1 MKLKTRMILN
11 RVIVFILGVLFIG
24 IGFLKNIDTF
34 VPIGVAMVA
43 CTVFQLIRQWKYLF
57 DPDKM
62 KELENT
68 YNDERVVFIAQKS
81 YSFAFWMSVYAE
93 FAGML
98 VTMYLGMENIAF
110 IISVIVCFQV
120 LVYAVANIFYSK
132 KY

>member
-57 DPDKM
+57 DP
-62 KELENT
+62 EQN
-68 YNDERVVFIAQKS
+68 ERA
-81 YSFAFWMSVYAE
+81 
-93 FAGML
+93 
-98 VTMYLGMENIAF
+98 
-110 IISVIVCFQV
+110 
-120 LVYAVANIFYSK
+120 
-132 KY
+132 